1 MKRYLMT
8 SVSCLALTGVASAAD
23 IPVKAPP
30 RPVVVTQIWAGP
42 YIGING
48 GAVWHE
54 LKTDTVNAAG
64 AFYDR
69 AKLTGTSGT
78 VGGQIGYNWQ
88 SQNFV
93 FGVEADANWVNGS
106 ESEQHNSNNGL
117 GFPVTHT
124 TKLSW
129 LATGRLRAGF
139 LLAPRT
145 LVYGTGGVAIGHV
158 ENEWRFAG
166 GPTPQ
171 VRSDDTRV
179 GWTAG
184 GGIEHFI
191 SNPHV
196 TVKVEALYV
205 DFGRD
210 TVNGAPLSTY
220 TSRFKNTAVIGRLGL
235 NLKW

>member
-1 MKRYLMT
+1 MIKRYLMT
-8 SVSCLALTGVASAAD
+8 SVSCLALTGMASAAD
-23 IPVKAPP
+23 MPIKAPA
-30 RPVVVTQIWAGP
+30 PVVVTQIWAGP

-48 GAVWHE
+48 GAVWHQ
-54 LKTDTVNAAG
+54 LKTDTLIG
-64 AFYDR
+64 ASFLFDTV
-69 AKLTGTSGT
+69 KLTGTSGT

-93 FGVEADANWVNGS
+93 YGVEADANWLNAS
-106 ESEQHNSNNGL
+106 ESNQHRANNGL
-117 GFPVTHT
+117 GFPVVHT

-129 LATGRLRAGF
+129 LATARLRAGV

-145 LVYGTGGVAIGHV
+145 LVFATGGVAVGGV
-158 ENEWRFAG
+158 ENEWRFVGAL
-166 GPTPQ
+166 TPN
-171 VRSDDTRV
+171 VRQDDTRV

-196 TVKVEALYV
+196 TVKAEALYV

-210 TVNGAPLSTY
+210 SVRGTGSY
-220 TSRFKNTAVIGRLGL
+220 TSRFKNSAIVGRLGL